1 MKLEDEGVASSWS
14 TGIAE
19 IQLPMNYKAKN
30 AIETQEATRRVD
42 SFVSQQRTD
51 KTTYSRFQIVD
62 PSLQSSAIP
71 REELQKLEGS
81 EDAISGETRK
91 RRFQRSTDDLVVE
104 RFKKVFQ
111 LLIFAFISCISYF
124 F

>member
-19 IQLPMNYKAKN
+19 IQLPMNYKAQN
-30 AIETQEATRRVD
+30 AMETQEATRRVD
-42 SFVSQQRTD
+42 SFVSQQRID

-81 EDAISGETRK
+81 EDATSGETRK

-104 RFKKVFQ
+104 RFKKVFE
-111 LLIFAFISCISYF
+111 LLIFFIHILY
-124 F
+124 